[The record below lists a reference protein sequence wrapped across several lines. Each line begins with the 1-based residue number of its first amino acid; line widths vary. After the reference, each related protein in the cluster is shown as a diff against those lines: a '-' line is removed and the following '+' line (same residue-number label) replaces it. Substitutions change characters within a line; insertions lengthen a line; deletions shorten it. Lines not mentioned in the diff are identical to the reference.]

1 MHDQF
6 DQVSVI
12 KKANVYFD
20 GKCISHSVLL
30 PDGSRKT
37 LGVILPATLHF
48 TTSAPEVMEVTSG
61 RCRVRLPGN
70 DQWQDIAAGQR
81 FAIPADSAFDIEVLE
96 TVDYVCHY
104 G

>member
-1 MHDQF
+1 MNDQL

-37 LGVILPATLHF
+37 LGVILPSQLRFSTREA
-48 TTSAPEVMEVTSG
+48 EVMEITSG
-61 RCRVRLPGN
+61 RCRVRLKDA
-70 DQWQDIAAGQR
+70 DQWQELTAGQR
-81 FAIPADSAFDIEVLE
+81 LAIPADSWFDIEAGE